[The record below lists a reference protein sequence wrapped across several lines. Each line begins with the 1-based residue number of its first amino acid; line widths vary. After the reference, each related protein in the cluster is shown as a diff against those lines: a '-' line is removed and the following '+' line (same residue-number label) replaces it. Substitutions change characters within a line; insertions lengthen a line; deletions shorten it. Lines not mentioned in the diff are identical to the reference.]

1 MPLIVEMCTSI
12 VEARGLEVVG
22 IYRVPGNTAAISH
35 LTDSVNKGFE
45 NINLQV
51 KILHRHAERLFC
63 YYITDYS
70 IYLAASRILDGAM

>member
-1 MPLIVEMCTSI
+1 MEMCTSI

-45 NINLQV
+45 NINFQV
-51 KILHRHAERLFC
+51 KFYFPI
-63 YYITDYS
+63 ISQTD
-70 IYLAASRILDGAM
+70 

>member
-1 MPLIVEMCTSI
+1 MCTSI

-51 KILHRHAERLFC
+51 RPIYSTGEQYRYVSHFHILSRLSGF
-63 YYITDYS
+63 
-70 IYLAASRILDGAM
+70 LRIPDGAT